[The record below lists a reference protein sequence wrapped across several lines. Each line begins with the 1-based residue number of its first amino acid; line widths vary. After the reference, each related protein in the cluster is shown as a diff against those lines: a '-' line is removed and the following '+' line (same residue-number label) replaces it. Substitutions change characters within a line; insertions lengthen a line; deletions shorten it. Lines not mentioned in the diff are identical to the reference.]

1 MFNKDLFKAQM
12 LIAKVSIEDIAQA
25 LGINVTTVY
34 RKLADNGRFDR
45 DEIAILVKVL
55 KIDTLELM
63 NRIFFATELTE
74 K

>member
-12 LIAKVSIEDIAQA
+12 LIAKVSIEDIATA

-63 NRIFFATELTE
+63 NRIFFATELAE
-74 K
+74 S